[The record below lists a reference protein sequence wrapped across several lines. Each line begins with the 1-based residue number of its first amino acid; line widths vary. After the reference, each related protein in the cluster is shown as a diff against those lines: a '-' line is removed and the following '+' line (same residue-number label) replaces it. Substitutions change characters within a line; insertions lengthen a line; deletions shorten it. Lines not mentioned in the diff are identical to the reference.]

1 MEGHGINVSGSQMVY
16 NFFLRLGFG
25 NIEFKSFYEEN
36 YRFISILIL
45 FVLMVGAFLSADNE
59 KWLFGLY
66 AMQLVPSISWGYT
79 RVWVV
84 IGMAILI
91 LRIRFVNVNNTTR
104 KIWLSWWLII
114 ILNSTVLIILN
125 FWPVNILPFLS
136 FVLVILLVIYKIYAR
151 FSGKKL
157 DTYSF

>member
-1 MEGHGINVSGSQMVY
+1 MEGHGINVSGSQMIY
-16 NFFLRLGFG
+16 NLFLRSGLG

-36 YRFISILIL
+36 YRFIS
-45 FVLMVGAFLSADNE
+45 VLLLVVLLVGAFLSQENE

-84 IGMAILI
+84 IGLAILI
-91 LRIRFVNVNNTTR
+91 LRIKFVTTNNTTQ

-114 ILNSTVLIILN
+114 ILNSTVLIFLN

-136 FVLVILLVIYKIYAR
+136 FVLVILLVIYKAYAR
-151 FSGKKL
+151 FSGKNL
-157 DTYSF
+157 GTYSF